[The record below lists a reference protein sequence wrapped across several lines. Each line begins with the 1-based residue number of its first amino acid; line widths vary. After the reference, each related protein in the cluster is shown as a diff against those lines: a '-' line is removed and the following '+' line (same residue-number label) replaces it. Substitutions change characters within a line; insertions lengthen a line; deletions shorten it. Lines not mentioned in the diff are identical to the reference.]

1 MANLNFKW
9 GEYKNLAGVTKSAGT
24 VYITTDEKSMYVD
37 VSDTERI
44 RVQGSVL
51 YYNSVEEF
59 TATTTPP
66 YAQDTLYFFRK
77 INSGDNQATN
87 ALMAYNGEKWVQINT
102 PKELYTSLVNR
113 IGEIEPLITGLT
125 TNLGTLAET
134 VDGLDGRIGSAEKD
148 ITDLKALVGLDEG
161 DGSLSD
167 RLAAVEEQAEKNKDD
182 ISSHNDR
189 IGIAESTIGTLTTN
203 LTEINATLQNKVDV
217 DTFNSATNE
226 FVDKLK
232 EKVDLTAFDSYKLEV
247 QQAMDDKADA
257 SAVEKALADIG
268 IQLNDKA
275 DKSELDNLATRAEL
289 NTTKLQLE
297 SRINSKV
304 ATDDYTAKMALIDNA
319 IKTKADTETVDQI
332 QTNLTNKINA
342 DIQAVNALEYKGNI
356 NNYNQLPSANVKIG
370 HMYVATSTFIIST
383 NVSAAPGDL
392 FIASGSEN
400 DDGVITGAITWN
412 HVKTGYDQLLNPYL
426 KLQDNTIKL
435 YNYANTELGSIELV
449 VADGTNLS
457 FTSTIEDKNQ
467 KITLSNTW
475 GTF

>member
-125 TNLGTLAET
+125 TDLGTLEET

-182 ISSHNDR
+182 ISSHNNR
-189 IGIAESTIGTLTTN
+189 IGIAESTIGTLTEGFK
-203 LTEINATLQNKVDV
+203 EINATLQNKVDV
-217 DTFNSATNE
+217 DTFNSTANE

-232 EKVDLTAFDSYKLEV
+232 EKVDLTAFDSYKSEV
-247 QQAMDDKADA
+247 QQAMDDKADV
-257 SAVEKALADIG
+257 SDVENALAAIG
-268 IQLNDKA
+268 NQLNGKA
-275 DKSELDNLATRAEL
+275 DKSELNDLATRTEL
-289 NTTKLQLE
+289 EQLE
-297 SRINSKV
+297 IQINSKV

-319 IKTKADTETVDQI
+319 IKNKADTKTVDQI

-342 DIQAVNALEYKGNI
+342 DIKAVNALEYKGNI